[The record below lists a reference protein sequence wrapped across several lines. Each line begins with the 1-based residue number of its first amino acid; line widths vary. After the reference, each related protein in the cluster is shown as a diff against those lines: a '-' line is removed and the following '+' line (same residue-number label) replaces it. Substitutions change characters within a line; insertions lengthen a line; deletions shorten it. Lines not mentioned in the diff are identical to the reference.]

1 MSDAKTSLT
10 SDIQEL
16 ISKSVEANK
25 VFMNEGTRMLKEFK
39 LSGNK
44 QNAFALNTN
53 FLTDAFNAYAK
64 MNIQHM
70 KNMLDLSVSLFKQ
83 AGAQTSDTSTQNTTG
98 ETAAPSFTLSAEAA
112 AGSTASL
119 SFLLDNIKP
128 EEVTCTLINSP
139 YHLQGNETSIANFDT
154 VFKPQSFNLKTNERQ
169 RVEIEV
175 SIPANISEGIYECNV
190 QVKGFEPAYFNIL
203 ITVSA
208 STQNIN

>member
-25 VFMNEGTRMLKEFK
+25 VFMTEGTRMLKQFT

-70 KNMLDLSVSLFKQ
+70 KNMLDLSVLLFKQ
-83 AGAQTSDTSTQNTTG
+83 AGATTSDTSAQNTTE
-98 ETAAPSFTLSAEAA
+98 ETAAPSFTLTAETT
-112 AGSTASL
+112 AGSKASL

-128 EEVTCTLINSP
+128 EDVTCTLVNSS
-139 YHLQGNETSIANFDT
+139 YHLQNDNNSIANFET
-154 VFKPQSFNLKTNERQ
+154 LFTPQAFNLKTNERQ
-169 RVEIEV
+169 KVEIEI
-175 SIPANISEGIYECNV
+175 SIPANISAGVYESNV
-190 QVKGFEPAYFNIL
+190 QVKGFEPAYFNML
-203 ITVSA
+203 ITVKE
-208 STQNIN
+208 STENIQ